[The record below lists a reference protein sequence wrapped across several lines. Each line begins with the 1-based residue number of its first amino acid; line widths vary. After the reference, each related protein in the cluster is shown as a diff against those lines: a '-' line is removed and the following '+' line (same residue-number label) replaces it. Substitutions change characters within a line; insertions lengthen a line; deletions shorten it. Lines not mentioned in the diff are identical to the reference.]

1 LLFCRIMKTAK
12 NNDNV
17 RELRVELMADTHRFL
32 MGLDTGV
39 SDIVLYE
46 IFLRIKEKEQMLI
59 KKAGFMLSP
68 AIWNLLQSR
77 FLNRRKVEVIDTTAS
92 HDE

>member
-1 LLFCRIMKTAK
+1 MLFCHIMKTAK
-12 NNDNV
+12 DNDNV
-17 RELRVELMADTHRFL
+17 REMRVELMADTHRFL

-59 KKAGFMLSP
+59 KKAGVMLSP

-92 HDE
+92 HNE